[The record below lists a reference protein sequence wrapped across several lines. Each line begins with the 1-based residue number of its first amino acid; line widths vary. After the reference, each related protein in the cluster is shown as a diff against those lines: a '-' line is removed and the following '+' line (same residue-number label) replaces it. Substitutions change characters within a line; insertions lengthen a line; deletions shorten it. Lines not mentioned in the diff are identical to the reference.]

1 MTFFRIDDILI
12 FIVKRGGQKVGN
24 IIQIKGRV
32 KYSITLDPS
41 VWIFD
46 DRKIDL
52 NTYFEL
58 AKEDKPDELT
68 EYKKKI
74 SKQWDREIIE
84 GAVIPPIDS
93 TKRKLDKEKLLT
105 GTFGIAMKPF
115 LKNSEPDNEA
125 HSLIILTKDR
135 EIELPLEVAYDLIL
149 GFSLEGKP
157 LNQDGPVHI
166 YYGDGSNKEFPIK
179 NVSELQII

>member
-1 MTFFRIDDILI
+1 M
-12 FIVKRGGQKVGN
+12 GN

-58 AKEDKPDELT
+58 ASEEQPDELS
-68 EYKKKI
+68 EYKKNI

-84 GAVIPPIDS
+84 GATIPKVNPS
-93 TKRKLDKEKLLT
+93 KRKFEKEKLLT
-105 GTFGIAMKPF
+105 GSFGIPMKPF
-115 LKNSEPDNEA
+115 LKNAEPDKEA
-125 HSLIILTKDR
+125 HSLIILTNDQEV
-135 EIELPLEVAYDLIL
+135 EIPLEEAYNLIF
-149 GFSLEGKP
+149 GFSINGKP
-157 LNQDGPVHI
+157 LTHDGPVHI
-166 YYGDGSNKEFPIK
+166 YYGDGSNKNSPIK
-179 NVSELQII
+179 NVNGLSVI